1 MAEMSNNPSGEDRV
15 QVQIGGRSYTLRG
28 NRNPAAARELA
39 AFLDQKTHDHAAR
52 SCREVIT
59 RLAILAA
66 LNIASDLF
74 TRGENPVAGGK
85 ADPSTCGHEQR
96 DQELC
101 RILDSALSG

>member
-1 MAEMSNNPSGEDRV
+1 MADTHNNPTGEDRV

-28 NRNPAAARELA
+28 NRNPDAVRRLA
-39 AFLDQKTHDHAAR
+39 GFVDERMNEIADRTGTADT
-52 SCREVIT
+52 T

-74 TRGENPVAGGK
+74 TQGKQPAAG
-85 ADPSTCGHEQR
+85 ARTAPATCGHEER

-101 RILDSALSG
+101 GILDSALSG

>member
-1 MAEMSNNPSGEDRV
+1 MADTQNDPTGKDRV

-28 NRNPAAARELA
+28 NRNPDAVRRLA
-39 AFLDQKTHDHAAR
+39 GFVDERMNEIADRTGTADT
-52 SCREVIT
+52 T

-74 TRGENPVAGGK
+74 TQGKNPTAREK
-85 ADPSTCGHEQR
+85 PAPSTCEHEER

>member
-28 NRNPAAARELA
+28 NRNPEAVRKVA
-39 AFLDQKTHDHAAR
+39 AFVDQKMNEIAAR
-52 SCREVIT
+52 SSTADTT

-74 TRGENPVAGGK
+74 TRGKNPVAGGK